1 MSEINTEKATIL
13 TIFSLLFFFL
23 YSSWVHFAV
32 HEFGHY
38 IVGTLLGGNCTIRI
52 EEEAHV
58 TTCYFEKITKS
69 GLFLFSIAGIAA
81 EILLAIL
88 FFSVPE
94 FAMMGGSIFLDMG
107 FRNLMDVYEK
117 DLIDAGLVVF
127 AKYPMNLLVFAVSI
141 IIYIWSIIVML
152 SSCRRKK

>member
-1 MSEINTEKATIL
+1 MSKINTEKATIL

-52 EEEAHV
+52 EEDAHV

-69 GLFLFSIAGIAA
+69 GLFLFAIAGILA
-81 EILLAIL
+81 EALFAIL
-88 FFSVPE
+88 FFLMPE
-94 FAMMGGSIFLDMG
+94 LSMMGGSIFLDMG
-107 FRNLMDVYEK
+107 FRNLMGAYKK
-117 DLIDAGLVVF
+117 DLIDVGLAVF
-127 AKYPMNLLVFAVSI
+127 AKYPMNLLVFSASI
-141 IIYIWSIIVML
+141 IIYIWSIIIVL
-152 SSCRRKK
+152 LSCRKRK

>member
-127 AKYPMNLLVFAVSI
+127 AKYPMNLLVFATSI